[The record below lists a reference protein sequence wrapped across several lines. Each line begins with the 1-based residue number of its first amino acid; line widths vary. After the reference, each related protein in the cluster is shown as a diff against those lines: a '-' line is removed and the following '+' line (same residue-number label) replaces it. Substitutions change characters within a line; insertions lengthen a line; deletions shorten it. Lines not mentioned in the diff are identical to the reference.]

1 MRNEKA
7 EEKTMVLKTTVRS
20 ILKTLTV
27 KTRLYWQMTKGLQT
41 GLLLS
46 TGLAGYMS
54 ARCPYQTWQTTLALA
69 GSLFLAISGST
80 VINMVCDRDID
91 ARMPRTQ
98 KRPLPT
104 GQVSVVEALTLG
116 GVISVIG
123 IGWAAFLSPLYSLI
137 VFAGL
142 FFDVVVY
149 TIWLKRRTPWSIL
162 WGGIA
167 GGMPVLAG
175 RVLGLGMIDWVG
187 LMLALAVLLW
197 IPTHIMTF
205 SLRYREDY
213 AKAGVPTFPSAYGER
228 ITSIIIALSSIA
240 TAIAMALAA
249 YGIGITWGYM
259 RLLIVLSCGL
269 LVSAISSMV
278 RPSSKMSFSLFIFA
292 SVYMLGS
299 MILVVIGVL
308 L

>member
-1 MRNEKA
+1 MA
-7 EEKTMVLKTTVRS
+7 YSKTTVQS
-20 ILKTLTV
+20 KLNTLTV
-27 KTRLYWQMTKGLQT
+27 KFRLYWKMTKIRQT

-46 TGLAGYMS
+46 TGLTGYMT
-54 ARCPYQTWQTTLALA
+54 ARCPYQTWQMTLALA
-69 GSLFLAISGST
+69 GSLLLAISGST

>member
-1 MRNEKA
+1 MAYLN
-7 EEKTMVLKTTVRS
+7 TTLQS
-20 ILKTLTV
+20 KLKTLTV
-27 KTRLYWQMTKGLQT
+27 KTRLYWQMTKSLQT

-54 ARCPYQTWQTTLALA
+54 ARCPVQTWQMLLALA

-80 VINMVCDRDID
+80 VINMVLDRDID
-91 ARMPRTQ
+91 ALMPRT
-98 KRPLPT
+98 
-104 GQVSVVEALTLG
+104 
-116 GVISVIG
+116 
-123 IGWAAFLSPLYSLI
+123 

-149 TIWLKRRTPWSIL
+149 TIWLKRRTPWSII

-167 GGMPVLAG
+167 GGMPALAG
-175 RVLGLGMIDWVG
+175 RALGLGAIDWIG
-187 LMLALAVLLW
+187 LMFALAVLLW

-228 ITSIIIALSSIA
+228 TTSIIIALSSIA
-240 TAIAMALAA
+240 TAIAMAFAA

-259 RLLIVLSCGL
+259 RLLIILSCGL
-269 LVSAISSMV
+269 LALAISSII
-278 RPSSKMSFSLFIFA
+278 RPSFKMNFSLFKFA
-292 SVYMLGS
+292 SLYMLSS
-299 MILVVIGVL
+299 MLLVVLGVL
-308 L
+308 

>member
-1 MRNEKA
+1 M
-7 EEKTMVLKTTVRS
+7 TYSKTTIQS
-20 ILKTLTV
+20 TLKTLTV
-27 KTRLYWQMTKGLQT
+27 KIRLYWRMTKSLQT

-54 ARCPYQTWQTTLALA
+54 ARCPVQTWQTLLALA

-80 VINMVCDRDID
+80 VINMVYDRDID

-98 KRPLPT
+98 KRPLPK
-104 GQVSVVEALTLG
+104 GQVSVVEAFTLG
-116 GVISVIG
+116 AVLSVIG
-123 IGWAAFLSPLYSLI
+123 IGWATFLSPLYGLV

-149 TIWLKRRTPWSIL
+149 TIWLKRRTPWSII

-167 GGMPVLAG
+167 GGMPALAG
-175 RVLGLGMIDWVG
+175 RVLGLGTIDWIG
-187 LMLALAVLLW
+187 LALALAVLLW

-213 AKAGVPTFPSAYGER
+213 AKAGVPTFPAVYGER

-240 TAIAMALAA
+240 TAIAMAFAA

-269 LVSAISSMV
+269 LALAISSMV
-278 RPSSKMSFSLFIFA
+278 RPSFKMNFGLFKFA
-292 SVYMLGS
+292 SLYMLSS
-299 MILVVIGVL
+299 ML

>member
-1 MRNEKA
+1 MA
-7 EEKTMVLKTTVRS
+7 YSTAPIQSTLKR
-20 ILKTLTV
+20 LTA
-27 KTRLYWQMTKGLQT
+27 KLRLYWQMTKCLQT
-41 GLLLS
+41 ALLLL

-54 ARCPYQTWQTTLALA
+54 ARCPVQTWQTTLALA

-80 VINMVCDRDID
+80 VINMLYDRDID

-98 KRPLPT
+98 KRPLPS
-104 GQVSVVEALTLG
+104 GQVSTVEALILG
-116 GVISVIG
+116 GALSVIG
-123 IGWAAFLSPLYSLI
+123 IGWATFLSPLFGLV

-149 TIWLKRRTPWSIL
+149 TIWLKRRTPWSII

-167 GGMPVLAG
+167 GGMPALAG
-175 RVLGLGMIDWVG
+175 RALGLGTIDWVG

-240 TAIAMALAA
+240 TAIAMAFAA

-269 LVSAISSMV
+269 LALAISSML
-278 RPSSKMSFSLFIFA
+278 RPSFKMNFGLFKFA
-292 SVYMLGS
+292 SLYMLSS
-299 MILVVIGVL
+299 MLLVVLGVL
-308 L
+308 

>member
-1 MRNEKA
+1 MA
-7 EEKTMVLKTTVRS
+7 YLKTTVQTT
-20 ILKTLTV
+20 LKTLTV
-27 KTRLYWQMTKGLQT
+27 KIRLYWQMTKSLQT

-54 ARCPYQTWQTTLALA
+54 ARCPVQTWQTLLALA

-80 VINMVCDRDID
+80 VINMVYDRDID

-98 KRPLPT
+98 NRPLPK
-104 GQVSVVEALTLG
+104 GQVSVVESLTLG
-116 GVISVIG
+116 GVLSAIG
-123 IGWAAFLSPLYSLI
+123 IGWAAFLSPLYGLV
-137 VFAGL
+137 VFAGF
-142 FFDVVVY
+142 FFDVAVY
-149 TIWLKRRTPWSIL
+149 TIWLKRRTPWSII

-167 GGMPVLAG
+167 GGMPALAG
-175 RVLGLGMIDWVG
+175 RVLGLGTIDWIG
-187 LMLALAVLLW
+187 LALALAVLLW

-240 TAIAMALAA
+240 TAIAMAIAA

-269 LVSAISSMV
+269 LALAVSSILRPSFKMNFGLFKFASLYMLSSM
-278 RPSSKMSFSLFIFA
+278 L
-292 SVYMLGS
+292 
-299 MILVVIGVL
+299 LVVLGVL
-308 L
+308 

>member
-1 MRNEKA
+1 MTYSENTIQSR
-7 EEKTMVLKTTVRS
+7 
-20 ILKTLTV
+20 LKTLTG
-27 KTRLYWQMTKGLQT
+27 KIRLYWTMTKSLQT
-41 GLLLS
+41 AMLLL

-54 ARCPYQTWQTTLALA
+54 ARCPVQTWQTTLALA

-80 VINMVCDRDID
+80 VINMVYDRDID

-98 KRPLPT
+98 KRPLPS
-104 GQVSVVEALTLG
+104 GRVGVVEALTLG
-116 GVISVIG
+116 GILSVIG
-123 IGWAAFLSPLYSLI
+123 IGWATFLSPFYGLV

-149 TIWLKRRTPWSIL
+149 TIWLKRRTPWSII

-167 GGMPVLAG
+167 GGMPALAG
-175 RVLGLGMIDWVG
+175 RVLGLGTIDWVG
-187 LMLALAVLLW
+187 LTLALAVLLW

-228 ITSIIIALSSIA
+228 TTSIIIALSSIA
-240 TAIAMALAA
+240 TAIAMAFAA

-259 RLLIVLSCGL
+259 RLLIILSCGL
-269 LVSAISSMV
+269 LAIAISSML
-278 RPSSKMSFSLFIFA
+278 RPSFKMNFSLFKFA
-292 SVYMLGS
+292 SLYMLSS
-299 MILVVIGVL
+299 MLLVVLGVL
-308 L
+308 